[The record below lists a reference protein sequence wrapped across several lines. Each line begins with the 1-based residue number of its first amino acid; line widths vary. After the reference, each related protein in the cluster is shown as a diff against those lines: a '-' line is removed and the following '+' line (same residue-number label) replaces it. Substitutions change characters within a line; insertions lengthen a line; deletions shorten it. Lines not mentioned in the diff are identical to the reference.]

1 MFLHRAEALAN
12 VGGMSGGGL
21 DGIPG
26 FVFVDLF
33 ALRRALRGLCNASR
47 GEKGNVKTVAQ
58 FPQ

>member
-12 VGGMSGGGL
+12 VGGMSGGGF